1 MSMSV
6 SWKLMIVTS
15 CVKIVWDHINVNV
28 TLATLGMTIHHL
40 VLVSASTISEWA
52 WNICAVFY
60 LTCHET
66 SRKH

>member
-15 CVKIVWDHINVNV
+15 CVKTVWDHITVNV
-28 TLATLGMTIHHL
+28 TLATLGMTIRHL

-52 WNICAVFY
+52 WNICTILFN
-60 LTCHET
+60 LKFL
-66 SRKH
+66 SFIDS